1 MSPELIAILVTWLLG
16 AASNESLFS
25 PIGIGRMLISA
36 LITGTVACFFWW
48 WQSRATSRR
57 VAAHKKTEQQLESDL
72 QAANEAKERIAQG
85 HVQLMQRVTDSE
97 RALGLVKEQLA
108 LLDQAAQPLFEA
120 AKIKLIEALTHP
132 HPEFEKPDDLLKLTL
147 GPDGYITPE
156 LAMLLKERE
165 TSDHPDVTPKEKLAA
180 AILPD
185 VVKLAAMEAK
195 VIGPLTKQLVS
206 SPAAQPNE
214 TGKT

>member
-1 MSPELIAILVTWLLG
+1 
-16 AASNESLFS
+16 
-25 PIGIGRMLISA
+25 MLISA

-57 VAAHKKTEQQLESDL
+57 VAAHKKAEQQLESDL

-85 HVQLMQRVTDSE
+85 HIELMKRVTDSE
-97 RALGLVKEQLA
+97 RALGVVKEQLA

-132 HPEFEKPDDLLKLTL
+132 HPEFQVPDELLKLTL

-156 LAMLLKERE
+156 LAEMLKERE
-165 TSDHPDVTPKEKLAA
+165 TSNHPAVTPTEKLAA

-206 SPAAQPNE
+206 SPAVTPNE
-214 TGKT
+214 TPKPKP